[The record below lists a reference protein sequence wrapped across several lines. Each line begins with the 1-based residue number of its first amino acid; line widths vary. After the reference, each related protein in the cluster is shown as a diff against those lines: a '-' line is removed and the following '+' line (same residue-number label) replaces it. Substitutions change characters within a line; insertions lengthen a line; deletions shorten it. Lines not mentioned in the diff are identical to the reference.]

1 MSRRPSKTSIVRSEA
16 TNGGRV
22 EFRFKHST
30 SNFKETAAFVDVL
43 GAFIKATISERG
55 IWNQIQNSTR
65 LQKLLF
71 VSPVDYDEYKQY
83 GDDAAVITPD
93 VMRDMSNCSR
103 KL

>member
-1 MSRRPSKTSIVRSEA
+1 V

>member
-1 MSRRPSKTSIVRSEA
+1 L
-16 TNGGRV
+16 NGGRV

-43 GAFIKATISERG
+43 GAFIKATISEE

-65 LQKLLF
+65 LQKLF

-83 GDDAAVITPD
+83 GDDAVITPD
-93 VMRDMSNCSR
+93 VMRDMFELLKKVVTPYMNTTQLSS
-103 KL
+103 LI

>member
-1 MSRRPSKTSIVRSEA
+1 L
-16 TNGGRV
+16 NGGRV

-65 LQKLLF
+65 LQKPF

-93 VMRDMSNCSR
+93 VMRDMFELLKKVVTPYMNTTSVI
-103 KL
+103 KPP